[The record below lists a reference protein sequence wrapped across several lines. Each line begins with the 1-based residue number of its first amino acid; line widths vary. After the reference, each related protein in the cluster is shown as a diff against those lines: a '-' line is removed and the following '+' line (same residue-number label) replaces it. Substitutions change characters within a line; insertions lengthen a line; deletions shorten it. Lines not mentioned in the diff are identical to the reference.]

1 MTTTLSGIAEELERL
16 ELDLIARVIG
26 AYHTTRLSDVPA
38 NIHIRSKAHVREA
51 FERYAAALIRTA
63 DDREKVL
70 REALKPFARMA
81 TAFDY
86 WCEDVM
92 PSLRYPINGA
102 DEEMAI
108 SDGVP
113 DAVGCLTEQD
123 FQRARQA
130 LGGTNA

>member
-70 REALKPFARMA
+70 REALQAYL
-81 TAFDY
+81 DD
-86 WCEDVM
+86 C
-92 PSLRYPINGA
+92 SN
-102 DEEMAI
+102 EEC
-108 SDGVP
+108 SF
-113 DAVGCLTEQD
+113 CK
-123 FQRARQA
+123 RARQA

>member
-63 DDREKVL
+63 EDREKVL
-70 REALKPFARMA
+70 READAEWVQLAIRDNKRIVELEGIVRMLANFDARNSI
-81 TAFDY
+81 
-86 WCEDVM
+86 VH
-92 PSLRYPINGA
+92 LRDI
-102 DEEMAI
+102 
-108 SDGVP
+108 
-113 DAVGCLTEQD
+113 
-123 FQRARQA
+123 ARQA
-130 LGGTNA
+130 LGGTNAK